1 MLLMV
6 MVLMATVLG
15 GDGVGV
21 GDRGCVHDDLIHL
34 PRLVMVMM
42 MLMV

>member
-1 MLLMV
+1 MV

-15 GDGVGV
+15 GDV
-21 GDRGCVHDDLIHL
+21 GCVHDDLTPL

>member
-15 GDGVGV
+15 GDGGGV
-21 GDRGCVHDDLIHL
+21 GDCGCFGDELTPLPQLRDLHL
-34 PRLVMVMM
+34 E
-42 MLMV
+42 